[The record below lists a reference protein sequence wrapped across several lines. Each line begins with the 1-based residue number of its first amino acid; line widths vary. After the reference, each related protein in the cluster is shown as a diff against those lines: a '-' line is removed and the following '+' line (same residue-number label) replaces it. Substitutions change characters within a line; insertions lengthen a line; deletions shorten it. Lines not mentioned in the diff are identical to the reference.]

1 MTSVSLLLWIVGG
14 VALQLAIFLGISF
27 WQHWQD
33 FRMLRN
39 GLVVA
44 LPSSLQSSDIP
55 RLAWQ
60 GLREF
65 KVIQKTF
72 ENAEK
77 DICSFYLAPA
87 DGQALPAFLPGQ
99 FLTFNLITGLQDDK
113 SGTLTRCYSLSD
125 APDPKRYRISVKLAA
140 SPTGT
145 SFPPGRSS
153 THMHANVQAGDVL
166 QVRAPAGH
174 FYLDRSNHPV
184 VLIGGGIGI
193 TPVLSMLNWCIAEQ
207 PDREVWLF
215 YGVRN
220 SLELMAHA
228 HLQSLSTNHPRV
240 HLRLCF
246 SNPDNADVLG
256 QNYHHRGRVDVELL
270 RKQLPLKPYHF
281 YLCGP
286 TPMMQSLVPALDDWG
301 VPDAHIHFEA
311 FGPASIPRKGRHAS
325 PEPQVNQSQAS
336 EMPLVT
342 FAKSGKQVPWNASS
356 TSLLDLAESLGIEV
370 NSGCRAGGCGT
381 CQTTLQAGEVSYRQ
395 TPDCDPDPG
404 NCLLCVCAPKTNV
417 TLDL

>member
-113 SGTLTRCYSLSD
+113 SG
-125 APDPKRYRISVKLAA
+125 RYWHNPHAEHAQLVHRRAA
-140 SPTGT
+140 
-145 SFPPGRSS
+145 
-153 THMHANVQAGDVL
+153 
-166 QVRAPAGH
+166 
-174 FYLDRSNHPV
+174 
-184 VLIGGGIGI
+184 
-193 TPVLSMLNWCIAEQ
+193 
-207 PDREVWLF
+207 
-215 YGVRN
+215 
-220 SLELMAHA
+220 
-228 HLQSLSTNHPRV
+228 
-240 HLRLCF
+240 
-246 SNPDNADVLG
+246 
-256 QNYHHRGRVDVELL
+256 
-270 RKQLPLKPYHF
+270 
-281 YLCGP
+281 
-286 TPMMQSLVPALDDWG
+286 
-301 VPDAHIHFEA
+301 
-311 FGPASIPRKGRHAS
+311 
-325 PEPQVNQSQAS
+325 
-336 EMPLVT
+336 
-342 FAKSGKQVPWNASS
+342 
-356 TSLLDLAESLGIEV
+356 
-370 NSGCRAGGCGT
+370 
-381 CQTTLQAGEVSYRQ
+381 
-395 TPDCDPDPG
+395 
-404 NCLLCVCAPKTNV
+404 
-417 TLDL
+417 